1 MTLRLPSEYAKALD
15 KLVRDGR
22 FRDRSSAVRAAIARL
37 LALEYEREL
46 AEEFRRAYARQ
57 PATEEERAEPAAAMA
72 LTAER
77 IRDEERG

>member
-1 MTLRLPSEYAKALD
+1 
-15 KLVRDGR
+15 
-22 FRDRSSAVRAAIARL
+22 
-37 LALEYEREL
+37 LEYEREL

-57 PATEEERAEPAAAMA
+57 PATEEARAEPAAAMA